1 MPRQAVWKEPLSL
14 RSTAMT
20 SGEMNMPTPKPAC
33 SACIQG
39 ATSSPQILTM
49 PAIVGWQKP
58 TPTPVTALVA
68 MSWNAVLATTRP
80 ASPTADSSPPAAAR

>member
-1 MPRQAVWKEPLSL
+1 
-14 RSTAMT
+14 
-20 SGEMNMPTPKPAC
+20 
-33 SACIQG
+33 
-39 ATSSPQILTM
+39 M

-68 MSWNAVLATTRP
+68 MSWNAVLATTSP